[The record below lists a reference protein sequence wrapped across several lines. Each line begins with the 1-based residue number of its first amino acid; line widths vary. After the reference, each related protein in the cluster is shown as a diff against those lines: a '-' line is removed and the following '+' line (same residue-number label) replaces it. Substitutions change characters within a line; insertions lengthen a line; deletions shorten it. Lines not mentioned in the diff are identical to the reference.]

1 MTGLRDV
8 DQTPITY
15 GCTIEHTSHGE
26 RYTVEYPGTDGYF
39 VSHDGPI
46 LLPAGCYHRGAFKL
60 TELRASKA
68 RVVQ

>member
-8 DQTPITY
+8 NQTPITY
-15 GCTIEHTSHGE
+15 GCTIEHTGHGE
-26 RYTVEYPGTDGYF
+26 RYTVDYPGTDGLF
-39 VSHDGPI
+39 ENHDGPI
-46 LLPAGCYHRGAFKL
+46 LVPHMAKHRGAFKL

>member
-1 MTGLRDV
+1 MTGFKDV

-26 RYTVEYPGTDGYF
+26 RYTVACPGTDWYF
-39 VSHDGPI
+39 VGYDGPI
-46 LLPAGCYHRGAFKL
+46 LLPATCKHQGAFKL